1 MYKNFIS
8 WLMRKWVAASTVFR
22 HRWFLPFII
31 TEIYLGINCFCLHI
45 LLYQIAAF
53 CFIQFSSDVFVLVGF
68 VCLFGINK
76 FNVYGSV
83 DRKYIPIYIQ
93 QDETLHSLFIS
104 VNCGLA

>member
-76 FNVYGSV
+76 FHVYGSV
-83 DRKYIPIYIQ
+83 HRKYI
-93 QDETLHSLFIS
+93 TLHLVGYVLEYTLSMLPLTF
-104 VNCGLA
+104 